1 MMFICFAAT
10 SSDMS
15 FEQAPVNEIH
25 ICLIC
30 GRVGAK
36 WRELGTAL
44 GLESALMDA
53 IEDNHSSYR
62 EKARKV
68 LHEWKKNKKSG
79 ATVGIL
85 IKALE
90 KIQGEDIVKTLGG
103 M

>member
-25 ICLIC
+25 IYLIC
-30 GRVGAK
+30 GAVGAN
-36 WRELGTAL
+36 WRELGRAL
-44 GLESALMDA
+44 GLESALMDT
-53 IEDNHSSYR
+53 IEANHSERR
-62 EKARKV
+62 ELARKV
-68 LHEWKKNKKSG
+68 LHEWKQKKKNG

-90 KIQGEDIVKTLGG
+90 KIGRDDIVKALGG

>member
-36 WRELGTAL
+36 WRKLGTAL

-53 IEDNHSSYR
+53 IEDNHSNYR

-90 KIQGEDIVKTLGG
+90 KIQREDIVKTLGG

>member
-1 MMFICFAAT
+1 
-10 SSDMS
+10 MS